1 MDISKTRLCF
11 TPVASGCQET
21 HVFLYGRSL
30 VLSCQCSWSSFLLLG
45 ACPLVHCRLH
55 HKKLLLPK
63 GFLEQD
69 LEVSSGSL
77 DPSLVDTAEALFVVS
92 LSLWQIQNGGL
103 CRLCWV
109 VCSHFFS
116 WPLLGRD
123 WSSPLLALALQ
134 LEAAPGLSAPSSR
147 LPVPCVYGFGV
158 GMHYLSY
165 KKPQL
170 IGKIRIFNHNKIQY
184 GDKGMS

>member
-1 MDISKTRLCF
+1 MEGVWSFPASVLDPPFCF
-11 TPVASGCQET
+11 WGRVLWFTV
-21 HVFLYGRSL
+21 VFIIK
-30 VLSCQCSWSSFLLLG
+30 SCCS
-45 ACPLVHCRLH
+45 R
-55 HKKLLLPK
+55 K
-63 GFLEQD
+63 GFWSKIWKFLQAH
-69 LEVSSGSL
+69 LIQVWWIQL
-77 DPSLVDTAEALFVVS
+77 RLS
-92 LSLWQIQNGGL
+92 LSSHCLWQIQNGGL

-123 WSSPLLALALQ
+123 WSSPLLALALH